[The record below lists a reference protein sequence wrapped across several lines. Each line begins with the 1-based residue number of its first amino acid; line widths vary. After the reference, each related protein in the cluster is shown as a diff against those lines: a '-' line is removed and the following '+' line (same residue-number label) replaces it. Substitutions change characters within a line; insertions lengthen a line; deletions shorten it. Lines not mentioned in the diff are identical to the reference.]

1 VSSTTGLTEEGG
13 YVPTCSIAWL
23 CTSGLTPG
31 YRISAQKSIRAFS
44 KRVRQLQDFITT
56 NGLVVPPPEDQ
67 HSSWTLDRLMD
78 AYAPSPLPS
87 DGQSSRFAVARP
99 SDVAAAPTSHVAEF
113 SQEELSAL
121 EQEGGFGT
129 DQLQPST
136 VSTIQDDDPSDAA
149 TWANAPMADF
159 SNMTDADWVWNMP
172 ITGEG
177 YNQSYLDMS
186 GSAPLMDFFASASGP
201 PLFDVQTE
209 PMDLLPNDYNVADN
223 SEASEYEDHAE
234 VTNQISDRMGGLLV
248 SKDGQWRF
256 YGATSNLHLA
266 RSWSDFGSATKGIS
280 QQMSQN
286 EERLKLFGV
295 AQTVDPILVQQL
307 LDLYFSWHNAS
318 LHIVDHDVFQHGRD
332 LYTRECKSSTFY
344 SEFLVNA
351 M

>member
-1 VSSTTGLTEEGG
+1 
-13 YVPTCSIAWL
+13 
-23 CTSGLTPG
+23 
-31 YRISAQKSIRAFS
+31 
-44 KRVRQLQDFITT
+44 
-56 NGLVVPPPEDQ
+56 
-67 HSSWTLDRLMD
+67 MD
-78 AYAPSPLPS
+78 TYAPSPSPS
-87 DGQSSRFAVARP
+87 DEGSARFAVMGSVDSVVAPNLQEAEFSQGISALEQGGIFEIGQLQNPTVSTVRDDNP
-99 SDVAAAPTSHVAEF
+99 SDVA
-113 SQEELSAL
+113 
-121 EQEGGFGT
+121 
-129 DQLQPST
+129 
-136 VSTIQDDDPSDAA
+136 
-149 TWANAPMADF
+149 TWPNAPVADF
-159 SNMTDADWVWNMP
+159 STMTDADWVWSMP

-177 YNQSYLDMS
+177 YNQSYLDIS
-186 GSAPLMDFFASASGP
+186 SSAPLMDFFASASGP

-209 PMDLLPNDYNVADN
+209 PMDLMPNNYNMPET

-266 RSWSDFGSATKGIS
+266 RSRSDFGLATKGIS

-286 EERLKLFGV
+286 AERLNLFGV
-295 AQTVDPILVQQL
+295 AQTVDPTLVQQL

-318 LHIVDHDVFQHGRD
+318 LHIVDHDIFQHGRH